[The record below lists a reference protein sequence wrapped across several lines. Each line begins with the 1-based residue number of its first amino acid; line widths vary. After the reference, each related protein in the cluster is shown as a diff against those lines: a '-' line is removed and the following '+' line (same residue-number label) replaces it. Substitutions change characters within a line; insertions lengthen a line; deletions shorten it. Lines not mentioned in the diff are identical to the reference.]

1 VVAVVAVVVG
11 GMIVVAGAVEGREVE
26 VVGEVV
32 GILEMPYFQVVP
44 LRLSIRKLRR
54 WRTSLS
60 LLKRESMN
68 RLCLLV
74 PISGRKEFR
83 PWSERIIFQ

>member
-1 VVAVVAVVVG
+1 MTVVVVVVVG
-11 GMIVVAGAVEGREVE
+11 GSIVVEGVEGPEAE
-26 VVGEVV
+26 VVGGV

-44 LRLSIRKLRR
+44 PQLSIRESRQ

-60 LLKRESMN
+60 LLRRESMN

-74 PISGRKEFR
+74 PISGQKEFR